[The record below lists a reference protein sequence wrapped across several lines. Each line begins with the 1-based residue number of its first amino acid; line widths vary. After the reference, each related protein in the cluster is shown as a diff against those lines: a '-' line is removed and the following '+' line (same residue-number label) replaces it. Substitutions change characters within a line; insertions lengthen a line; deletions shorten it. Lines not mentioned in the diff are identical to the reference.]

1 MINLLTRSPMTTALL
16 NRRRFGL
23 MLAAGWSSLRD
34 TGAQPLPGRSLRVL
48 CGYPPGGSVDIVSRK
63 LVEKLAPRIAGPG
76 IVDNKPG
83 AAGRLAVE
91 ELRKAAPDGTT
102 VLITPAS
109 VVTMYPH
116 VYRQLSYNPFTDLA
130 PVSTVCASG
139 FALAVG
145 PKVPARVTT
154 CEDFSRWCRAEP
166 AAAQCGN
173 AGAGSMPHLMALLMA
188 RDLNIE
194 LAHIPYRGGYAAMQA
209 AAAGEVAAALSTE
222 SSARALQDAGKLRV
236 LATTWSDRSPFF
248 PNCPTFREQGIPA
261 LTQRE
266 WFGAF
271 VPVKTPASMVQALAE
286 AIRSAMQQADA
297 RETCERGGLLVE
309 VNTPMQML
317 ATMRAE
323 SEFWAQLVNASGFT
337 PET

>member
-1 MINLLTRSPMTTALL
+1 MPTALL

-23 MLAAGWSSLRD
+23 TLAAAGWTFWRD
-34 TGAQPLPGRSLRVL
+34 TAAQPSPARSLRVL
-48 CGYPPGGSVDIVSRK
+48 CGYPPGGSVDVVSRK
-63 LVEKLAPRIAGPG
+63 LVEKLAPRIAGPA

-102 VLITPAS
+102 MLITPAS

-116 VYRQLSYNPFTDLA
+116 VYRQLSYDPFTDLA

-145 PKVPARVTT
+145 SKVPAGVTT
-154 CEDFSRWCRAEP
+154 LEGFARWCRAEP

-173 AGAGSMPHLMALLMA
+173 AGAGSMPHLMAMLMA
-188 RDLNIE
+188 RDLDIE
-194 LAHIPYRGGYAAMQA
+194 LAHIPYRGGFAAMQA

-222 SSARALQDAGKLRV
+222 SSARALQEAGKLRV
-236 LATTWSDRSPFF
+236 LATTWSERSPFF
-248 PNCPTFREQGIPA
+248 PNCPTFHEQGFPA

-271 VPVKTPASMVQALAE
+271 MPAKTPASIVQAAAE

-309 VNTPMQML
+309 VNTPMQLL
-317 ATMRAE
+317 AAMRAE
-323 SEFWAQLVNASGFT
+323 SEFWARLVKASGFT